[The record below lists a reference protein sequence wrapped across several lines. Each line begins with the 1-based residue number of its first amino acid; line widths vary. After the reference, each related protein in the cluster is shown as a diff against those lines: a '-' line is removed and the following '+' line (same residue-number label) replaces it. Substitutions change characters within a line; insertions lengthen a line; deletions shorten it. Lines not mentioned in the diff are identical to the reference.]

1 MSAKHDSAYKD
12 FFSHEQVVADFL
24 RDYVQQPW
32 VQSVDL
38 RSLER
43 VNSSYVH
50 EADQQRIGDVVWR
63 LKLRDGS
70 GWVYMYLLIEFQS
83 RIDRHMALRMMVYV
97 GLFYQDLIKQG
108 QLGPD
113 GLLPPIFPAVIYNG
127 SAPWSAPR
135 SLSALITPVAEPLQR
150 YLPNMGYFVLDEGRV
165 HPLAKHNALST
176 IIQLE
181 QAPDTQ
187 QLAAALAQAREL
199 LGDTKHSSLRQAILA
214 WLEGVVLRRVAPK
227 EHFPKFRQLQEVQ
240 TMLAETVTRWTQQ
253 WLEQG
258 RQEGEQR
265 GLRKGEQI
273 GEQRGKQ
280 KGLREGEQRG
290 LQKTVKAVVAM
301 AKRGFA
307 ITEIAQDL
315 DLSESEVRR
324 ILKSAG

>member
-1 MSAKHDSAYKD
+1 MSSKHDSAYKD

-38 RSLER
+38 GSLQR
-43 VNSSYVH
+43 VNASYVH
-50 EADQQRIGDVVWR
+50 EADKQRIGDVVWR
-63 LKLRDGS
+63 LKLKDGG

-83 RIDRHMALRMMVYV
+83 RVDRYMALRMMVYV

-108 QLGPD
+108 QLGPG

-127 SAPWSAPR
+127 SAPWNAPG
-135 SLSALITPVAEPLQR
+135 SLSELITPVAEPLR
-150 YLPNMGYFVLDEGRV
+150 SYLPSMNYFVLDEGRV
-165 HPLAKHNALST
+165 HPLAEHNALST

-199 LGDTKHSSLRQAILA
+199 LGDAKHSSLRQAILA
-214 WLEGVVLRRVAPK
+214 WLEGVVLQRVAPK

-240 TMLAETVTRWTQQ
+240 TMLAETVTRWTEQ
-253 WLEQG
+253 WLEEG
-258 RQEGEQR
+258 RQEGE
-265 GLRKGEQI
+265 RKGLQE
-273 GEQRGKQ
+273 GERKGLQEGEQ
-280 KGLREGEQRG
+280 KGLQ
-290 LQKTVKAVVAM
+290 KAVVAM

-307 ITEIAQDL
+307 IAEIAQDL
-315 DLSESEVRR
+315 ELSEVEVRSM
-324 ILKSAG
+324 LKSAGS